1 MKNLHTFDEF
11 LNENIQSTKEAYSK
25 IDDLPKG
32 KIFDDAKNIDKIFK
46 RSKYTWSEV
55 IETFEKSVDDAKLQI
70 VNVKEISITQPNI
83 QADKVKKMIDDLN
96 KTPIINVV
104 QFKNGEKA
112 IYDGHHRLVAH
123 WSLDEKKIKVNL
135 VKSKDK

>member
-1 MKNLHTFDEF
+1 MKTVKTYEEF
-11 LNENIQSTKEAYSK
+11 LNENVQSKQEAYSK

-32 KIFDDAKNIDKIFK
+32 KIFDDAKNIDQIFK

-55 IETFEKSVDDAKLQI
+55 IETFEKNSYDAKPQ
-70 VNVKEISITQPNI
+70 VVSVKEISITQPNI
-83 QADKVKKMIDDLN
+83 QSDKVKKMIEDLDS
-96 KTPIINVV
+96 TPDINVV

-123 WSLDEKKIKVNL
+123 WALGENRIKVNL